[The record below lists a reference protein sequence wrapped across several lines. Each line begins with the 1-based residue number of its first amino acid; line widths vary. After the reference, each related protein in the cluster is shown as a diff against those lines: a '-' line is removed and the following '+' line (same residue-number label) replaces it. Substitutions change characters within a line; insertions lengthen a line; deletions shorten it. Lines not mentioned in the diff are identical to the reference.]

1 MDDYIWRNDLRPSI
15 SEQKK
20 DILMIISKVL
30 DSAKFV
36 LADEVLN
43 FEKAF
48 AEYIGCSYGIG
59 VASGTD
65 AILYGLK
72 ALQVGPGDEVI
83 TTSFSAIPTLSAI
96 LMTGAEPVFLDI
108 DLDTYLMDI
117 EHINNFITPKT
128 KAIIPV
134 HIFGNVFDTEK
145 MVKQLEMKIP
155 VLEDCAQAHGASIN
169 GRKVGSTCTLGAFS
183 FYPTKNL
190 GCLGDGGLITT
201 NDSNLEKELR
211 LLRYYGMVNK
221 DETIKVGTNSRL
233 DELQAAILSYR
244 LKYLEFKNKL
254 RANKAQTYC
263 RALPKDIFVPQ
274 KITSGANSCYHLFC
288 GRVPENR
295 DKLIKYL
302 ESQKIQSNVYYI
314 KPLCRQEAYLNL
326 YGKNYDVPNCFEVC
340 SSIIS
345 LPFYPEIS
353 DEYIE
358 RVCNEIKR
366 FYGYRL

>member
-108 DLDTYLMDI
+108 DLDTYLMDM

-134 HIFGNVFDTEK
+134 HIFGNVFDIEK

-155 VLEDCAQAHGASIN
+155 VLEDCAQAHGAPIN
-169 GRKVGSTCTLGAFS
+169 GRKVGST
-183 FYPTKNL
+183 
-190 GCLGDGGLITT
+190 
-201 NDSNLEKELR
+201 
-211 LLRYYGMVNK
+211 
-221 DETIKVGTNSRL
+221 
-233 DELQAAILSYR
+233 
-244 LKYLEFKNKL
+244 
-254 RANKAQTYC
+254 
-263 RALPKDIFVPQ
+263 
-274 KITSGANSCYHLFC
+274 
-288 GRVPENR
+288 
-295 DKLIKYL
+295 
-302 ESQKIQSNVYYI
+302 
-314 KPLCRQEAYLNL
+314 
-326 YGKNYDVPNCFEVC
+326 
-340 SSIIS
+340 
-345 LPFYPEIS
+345 
-353 DEYIE
+353 
-358 RVCNEIKR
+358 
-366 FYGYRL
+366 